1 MATSNNNKSVS
12 SKFLELLNDTK
23 HLEKLSGQ
31 IEKEDANKKGGFK
44 DDRYWKPELD
54 KAGNGYAVIR
64 FLPLSEPDM
73 GKLSVPFVR
82 LWHHGFQGPTGL
94 WYIENSRTTLNEKDP
109 CGELNSKLWAS
120 GSDAQKEVARKQKRK
135 LSFISNVL
143 ILQDEKNP
151 SNVGK
156 VFLFK
161 YGVKLYDKIK
171 RALEPEFSDEVKF
184 NPFHMI
190 DGANFKLKIRKGE
203 GGFPNYD
210 SSAFDSP
217 SPLYKG
223 DPEKLQA
230 VWEKQHSLMEEIAP
244 SKFKS
249 YDELN
254 ARLLS
259 VTGQSGGGSSSSDDH
274 DENVD
279 EWALPTVSAKPVPAR
294 AAPAPKPA
302 AEKDVSPPWVEEEED
317 PDLEMFRNLAKG

>member
-1 MATSNNNKSVS
+1 MASNNNKSSVS

-31 IEKEDANKKGGFK
+31 IEKEDTKKGGFK

-64 FLPLSEPDM
+64 FLPISEPDM

-120 GSDAQKEVARKQKRK
+120 GSDAQKEIARKQKRK

-184 NPFHMI
+184 NPFHLI

-203 GGFPNYD
+203 GGYPNYD
-210 SSAFDSP
+210 SSTFDSP

-223 DPEKLQA
+223 DPEKLEA
-230 VWEKQHSLMEEIAP
+230 VWRSQHSLMEEIAP

-254 ARLLS
+254 ARLMA
-259 VTGQSGGGSSSSDDH
+259 VTGQSGGSSSSTNQNSEDFDDS
-274 DENVD
+274 E
-279 EWALPTVSAKPVPAR
+279 EWTPPTVSTRPSSASTQQ
-294 AAPAPKPA
+294 AAS
-302 AEKDVSPPWVEEEED
+302 KDVSPPWTNEEEED
-317 PDLEMFRNLAKG
+317 PDLEMFRSLAKG

>member
-1 MATSNNNKSVS
+1 MATNNNNKSSVS
-12 SKFLELLNDTK
+12 NKFLELLNDTK

-31 IEKEDANKKGGFK
+31 IEKEDTKKGNYK

-120 GSDAQKEVARKQKRK
+120 GSDAQKEIARKQKRK

-161 YGVKLYDKIK
+161 YGVKLYAKIK

-190 DGANFKLKIRKGE
+190 DGANFKLKILKGE
-203 GGFPNYD
+203 GGYPNYD

-230 VWEKQHSLMEEIAP
+230 VWEKQHSLLEEIAP

-259 VTGQSGGGSSSSDDH
+259 VTGQSGGVGGGDSNNGSYDSEDLE
-274 DENVD
+274 DEYVTP
-279 EWALPTVSAKPVPAR
+279 PTA
-294 AAPAPKPA
+294 AAPKKA
-302 AEKDVSPPWVEEEED
+302 AVAAKDNSPPWSSDEDED

>member
-1 MATSNNNKSVS
+1 MASNNNKSSVS

-31 IEKEDANKKGGFK
+31 IEKEDTKKGGFK

-64 FLPLSEPDM
+64 FLPISEPDM

-120 GSDAQKEVARKQKRK
+120 GSDAQKEIARKQKRK

-184 NPFHMI
+184 NPFHLI

-203 GGFPNYD
+203 GGYPNYD
-210 SSAFDSP
+210 SSTFDSP

-223 DPEKLQA
+223 DPEKLEA
-230 VWEKQHSLMEEIAP
+230 VWRSQHSLMEEIAP

-254 ARLLS
+254 ARLMA
-259 VTGQSGGGSSSSDDH
+259 VTGQSGGSSSSTNQNSEDFDDS
-274 DENVD
+274 E
-279 EWALPTVSAKPVPAR
+279 EWTPPTVSTR
-294 AAPAPKPA
+294 SSSAPAQMA
-302 AEKDVSPPWVEEEED
+302 ASKDASPPWINEEEED
-317 PDLEMFRNLAKG
+317 PDLEMFRSLAKG

>member
-1 MATSNNNKSVS
+1 MSSTTTK

-23 HLEKLSGQ
+23 HLEKISGQ
-31 IEKEDANKKGGFK
+31 IEKEEAKKGNYK
-44 DDRYWKPELD
+44 DDRYWKPEVD

-64 FLPLSEPDM
+64 FLPVSEADM
-73 GKLSVPFVR
+73 GKLSVPFVK

-94 WYIENSRTTLNEKDP
+94 WYIENSRTTLGEKDP
-109 CGELNSKLWAS
+109 CGEMNGGLYAS
-120 GSDAQKEVARKQKRK
+120 GSDANKEIARKQKRK
-135 LSFISNVL
+135 LSYISNVL

-184 NPFHMI
+184 NPFHLI
-190 DGANFKLKIRKGE
+190 DGANFKLKIRRGE
-203 GGFPNYD
+203 GGYPNYD

-230 VWEKQHSLMEEIAP
+230 VWEKQHSLMEEVAP

-249 YDELN
+249 YAELY
-254 ARLLS
+254 ARLML
-259 VTGQSGGGSSSSDDH
+259 VTGVTSVSERDYEQEKSF
-274 DENVD
+274 VD
-279 EWALPTVSAKPVPAR
+279 EDVLEQVVS
-294 AAPAPKPA
+294 KPA
-302 AEKDVSPPWVEEEED
+302 AAKKVAAAVTTPPWEQEEED